1 MSAKQLAVLAALPLL
16 AFTPA
21 SANSAKASL
30 PKTSADIIAAAPA
43 GDWRPLDPARTL
55 YMELP
60 TGRVII
66 ELAPGF
72 APEHFANLKT
82 LMREKY
88 FDGLWIERAQDNYVV
103 QWGDADT
110 KKPTGSAKTSLTP
123 EFDAPI
129 AAAKPFT
136 ALPDPDTYAKQVGFT
151 DGFAVGRD
159 PKAGRAWL
167 AHCYGTVGVGRDNA
181 ATSGPGMELY
191 AVIGNAPRHLDRNIA
206 LIGRVVKGIDL
217 LSVMPRGTGPLGF
230 YEKPEQRTTIR
241 SIRFASDVPV
251 GERTNLDPA
260 HGFEELCG
268 PDPRAAVSRRTLVR
282 GAGGPCGTVQHDRA
296 VAGGEVGGRPESPAP
311 KSDSPA
317 PPSAARSASGPP
329 DRARSRCGRRR
340 TWA

>member
-1 MSAKQLAVLAALPLL
+1 MSAKHLAVLAVLPLL

-21 SANSAKASL
+21 SASSAKVSAPHTSA
-30 PKTSADIIAAAPA
+30 PETSADIVAAAPA
-43 GDWRPLDPARTL
+43 GDWRPLDAARTL

-60 TGRVII
+60 AGRVII

-82 LMREKY
+82 LMREHY

-110 KKPTGSAKTSLTP
+110 KKPTGSAKTSLAP

-167 AHCYGTVGVGRDNA
+167 AHCYGAVGVGRDNA

-241 SIRFASDVPV
+241 SIRFASDVAPA
-251 GERTNLDPA
+251 ERTNLEIMRTDSKSFASLIHARRFPA
-260 HGFEELCG
+260 GPWFVAPVGHVELCNMSV
-268 PDPRAAVSRRTLVR
+268 PSRMV
-282 GAGGPCGTVQHDRA
+282 
-296 VAGGEVGGRPESPAP
+296 
-311 KSDSPA
+311 K
-317 PPSAARSASGPP
+317 
-329 DRARSRCGRRR
+329 
-340 TWA
+340 